1 MTQRREQAYRLSPTQ
16 EGMLFHF
23 LHGDNTG
30 IDLEQIV
37 CTLREPVDAEALRFA
52 WEEVVRVHPELR
64 TSFRWQDVEQ
74 PIQEIDPE
82 VELSFATEDWS
93 GGSVGEKEEQ
103 QRLDRF
109 LAEDRERGFDLAAGP
124 LLRLRLFR
132 LDAADFLVRILVTG
146 GAGYVGGFTA
156 RYLLEAGQDVVILDN
171 LGTGHREAIP
181 TELLVV
187 GDIGESYDPERIF
200 SEHTFDAVMH
210 FSASAYVGESVR
222 DPRTYYRNNIA
233 NTLTLLETMLDHDI
247 RRLVFS
253 STCAVYAETAEMPL
267 REDALQDPAS
277 PYAFSKLAIERM
289 IRDFSRAY
297 GLDHVLLRYF
307 NAAGACADGTHGEDH
322 RPETHLIPLALQ
334 TILGRHEKL
343 DVFGSD
349 YPTPDGTCVRD
360 YVHVEDLA
368 QAHELALRVLMEEPR
383 GEVSRIYNIGTGT
396 GHSVMEVLQMAERVT
411 GSPVP
416 HELTDRRPGDTA
428 RLVASSEK
436 IQRELGWKPRYENLE
451 PIVTSG

>member
-1 MTQRREQAYRLSPTQ
+1 M
-16 EGMLFHF
+16 
-23 LHGDNTG
+23 
-30 IDLEQIV
+30 
-37 CTLREPVDAEALRFA
+37 
-52 WEEVVRVHPELR
+52 
-64 TSFRWQDVEQ
+64 
-74 PIQEIDPE
+74 
-82 VELSFATEDWS
+82 
-93 GGSVGEKEEQ
+93 
-103 QRLDRF
+103 
-109 LAEDRERGFDLAAGP
+109 
-124 LLRLRLFR
+124 
-132 LDAADFLVRILVTG
+132 RILVTG

-156 RYLLEAGQDVVILDN
+156 RHLLETGHDVVVLDN
-171 LGTGHREAIP
+171 LGTGHREAVP

-187 GDIGESYDPERIF
+187 GDIGVRSDLERIF
-200 SEHTFDAVMH
+200 SEHTFDALMH

-334 TILGRHEKL
+334 TILGQYEKL

-349 YPTPDGTCVRD
+349 YPTPDGTCIRD

-368 QAHELALRVLMEEPR
+368 QAHELALRALMEEPR
-383 GEVSRIYNIGTGT
+383 GEVSRTYNIGTGT
-396 GHSVMEVLQMAERVT
+396 GHSVMEVLQMSERIT
-411 GSPVP
+411 GSRVP
-416 HELTDRRPGDTA
+416 HELTERRPGDTA

-436 IQRELGWKPRYENLE
+436 IRRELGWKPRYEDLE
-451 PIVTSG
+451 PIVTSAWEWHRSHPKGYAS